1 MTTNTNEPTIEFIN
15 RDLLISSIIK
25 WMSKTLKVHFN
36 SYPLQWWEKHE
47 NMFPTFGFY
56 ARQIIG
62 IVGSQIEKKLLFFHL
77 ESLLILRDVVYNKF
91 FWTI

>member
-1 MTTNTNEPTIEFIN
+1 
-15 RDLLISSIIK
+15 
-25 WMSKTLKVHFN
+25 MSKISNVHFN
-36 SYPLQWWEKHE
+36 SCPFQWGGKHE